1 MVQVD
6 GADVSGA
13 WSDAEG
19 GTGPAAPSRVDGR
32 ASRWNDHRATRRNEL
47 VRAAVKSVRRRGA
60 DVSMDELASDIGTSK
75 SILYRYF
82 TDKAGLQRAVGQVVL
97 DRMLGEL
104 TDASRRVGGPRERIR
119 SMVDVYL
126 GMVDD
131 APHLYAF
138 VTAPGE
144 AAAGEVRGFVDEID
158 VLVARTLV
166 PTVLG
171 LDSDASPDDLSGD
184 EAVRATLWAAG
195 VVGTVRAVAE
205 RWLDA
210 RSATAEAPD
219 AVTAPTGGLRSDIE
233 SLVAGISREEVVRL
247 LASWLWDG
255 AVGVARRARSDS
267 SSAAP
272 AGTPTRTSDPRPGR
286 ADD

>member
-210 RSATAEAPD
+210 RHRRGPGRCHRAHRRAAQRHREPRRRDLAR
-219 AVTAPTGGLRSDIE
+219 GGRPPP
-233 SLVAGISREEVVRL
+233 RL
-247 LASWLWDG
+247 LA
-255 AVGVARRARSDS
+255 VGRRRRRRPSR
-267 SSAAP
+267 P
-272 AGTPTRTSDPRPGR
+272 IRFLVGRPGR
-286 ADD
+286 HPDPHVRPAARPRR